1 MLWKAPSPLLAGPP
15 PPGPPLSPPPT
26 SPPPPS
32 APQPLPTW
40 QAWQSDDPRCEL
52 ANFPTLFD
60 KASLDALKAAQNGTV
75 SPNVRAC
82 SVRHAQSCSRLTS
95 IARAQQ
101 WLAYMQT
108 FLEGLEQLRA
118 TAVPLECVPPPF
130 RSDAV
135 EEAAEFAAAAP
146 SGAPVPSSATPTPSA
161 PAGRKLH
168 EYVDPLASSV
178 DDAAVAAAAAAAA
191 KAQAALRLENLKS
204 LFLNLRV
211 TEFGTAIFEL
221 VVFEQV
227 QEDIN
232 IQARSTRM
240 AAPLLLRAVL

>member
-1 MLWKAPSPLLAGPP
+1 
-15 PPGPPLSPPPT
+15 
-26 SPPPPS
+26 
-32 APQPLPTW
+32 
-40 QAWQSDDPRCEL
+40 
-52 ANFPTLFD
+52 
-60 KASLDALKAAQNGTV
+60 
-75 SPNVRAC
+75 
-82 SVRHAQSCSRLTS
+82 
-95 IARAQQ
+95 
-101 WLAYMQT
+101 MQT

-130 RSDAV
+130 RNDAV

-146 SGAPVPSSATPTPSA
+146 SGAPVPSSSTPTPSA

-168 EYVDPLASSV
+168 QYVDPLASSA

-191 KAQAALRLENLKS
+191 NAQAALRLENLKS

-227 QEDIN
+227 EEDLN
-232 IQARSTRM
+232 IQARRTRM
-240 AAPLLLRAVL
+240 AAVACRALTSSRFVRRLSCRTSSRTSSRRLRFRRLPASSST